1 MIEALLPA
9 DMSAATGAG
18 LMGISFLG
26 SFITAVF
33 GIGGGVMVL
42 AVLAS
47 LLPPVALIPIHGVV
61 QLGSNAGRTAIMAS
75 HIDRPTFTYFLAGAV
90 LGITIGALA
99 AMVVIDFSPAI
110 VQIAVGG
117 FILWTIFFK
126 PPVFLAHSAWV
137 AGAFSSL
144 LTMFFGATGPFVS
157 AYIRTLGFER
167 MRYVATHAS
176 CMTLQHGFKV
186 LAFGFLGFAFG
197 PYIWLILGMIA
208 FGFLGTVIGKRVLMK
223 IDEALFKKVLQGIL
237 ILLSLRLIWAGAT
250 SL

>member
-1 MIEALLPA
+1 MIDAFLPPEI
-9 DMSAATGAG
+9 SAAAGAA

-26 SFITAVF
+26 SFITAAF
-33 GIGGGVMVL
+33 GIGGGVVVL

-75 HIDRPTFTYFLAGAV
+75 HIDRSTFSVFLVGAAV
-90 LGITIGALA
+90 GVTLGALA
-99 AMVVIDFSPAI
+99 AMVVIGFSPAI
-110 VQIAVGG
+110 VQIAVGA

-126 PPVFLAHSAWV
+126 PPIFLAQSAWI

-144 LTMFFGATGPFVS
+144 LTMFFGATGPFVA
-157 AYIRTLGFER
+157 AYVRTLGFER
-167 MRYVATHAS
+167 MRHVATHAA

-186 LAFGFLGFAFG
+186 IAFGLLGFAFG
-197 PYIWLILGMIA
+197 PYLWLVIGMIA
-208 FGFLGTVIGKRVLMK
+208 FGFLGTVVGKRVLMK
-223 IDEALFKKVLQGIL
+223 IDEAVFKKVLQGIL
-237 ILLSLRLIWAGAT
+237 IVLSLRLIWAGAT